1 MRQFL
6 VKIRP
11 VEGFAKIAHI
21 LLTLLIPIGVL
32 ILVRLNFYQLA
43 FSLVLLSKW
52 RMVSVKPRFWAANIR
67 ANSIDILVGLSIVSF
82 MIRTSNI
89 SIQLFWGLMYALWM
103 IYLKPG
109 STLRL
114 VSIQAFTGMALSLSA
129 VYMSWGGSSLF
140 RLTLVSGF
148 ICFFAARH
156 FFDAFDEPYSR
167 LLSYTWGYFGAA
179 ISWLLAH
186 LLIYYG
192 FLAMPALLIGSLG
205 YGLGTLYYLDHK
217 SKVTKIIKQQIVFIM
232 IALVVL
238 VVTFSRWGDRFI

>member
-11 VEGFAKIAHI
+11 IEGFAKVAHTF
-21 LLTLLIPIGVL
+21 LTILIPVGVL
-32 ILVRLNFYQLA
+32 ILIKLGFYQLA

-67 ANSIDILVGLSIVSF
+67 ANSIDIIVGLSIVSF
-82 MIRTSNI
+82 MLRTSNI
-89 SIQLFWGLMYALWM
+89 QVQIFWVVVYALWM

-114 VSIQAFTGMALSLSA
+114 ISVQAFIGMILGLTA
-129 VYMSWGGSSLF
+129 VYLSWGGSSLLM
-140 RLTLVSGF
+140 LTIATGL
-148 ICFFAARH
+148 ICFVSARH

-179 ISWLLAH
+179 MAWLLAH

-192 FLAMPALLIGSLG
+192 FLAMPALLLGSLG
-205 YGLGTLYYLDHK
+205 YGIGTLYYLDHH

-232 IALVVL
+232 IALVIL
-238 VVTFSRWGDRFI
+238 VISFSKWGDRFI